1 MMNWYS
7 FPSGTTWLIIS
18 MTIVLIA
25 LVWVMG
31 ALIILDVNR
40 AEAEL
45 RSELSSECAKRL
57 ETLSAN
63 MDVRPDSADIEREQ
77 ARQEGVLS
85 VLTHREGATPK
96 NDKADDSESSE

>member
-1 MMNWYS
+1 MRWYS
-7 FPSGTTWLIIS
+7 FPSGTTWLILG

-45 RSELSSECAKRL
+45 RSELSSECVRGL
-57 ETLSAN
+57 EALSAN
-63 MDVRPDSADIEREQ
+63 MDVQPDSAEIEREQ

-96 NDKADDSESSE
+96 SDKTDDSESSE